1 MADTEQ
7 PDDGPSLEMP
17 SFSLRRRRAAA
28 AGPTPDPVTE
38 PAPEPALLEPDPTP
52 EPEPEPV
59 RRSRAVVLPGASAAL
74 LVGVAVGLAAVVLG
88 WALGAGCEAVRGT
101 SACGGAIGLPA
112 LLASLVLLAWL
123 GALGLRLLGVG
134 DAGSTSA
141 LAVGIAAVV
150 VLVALL
156 DALDHWWAAVA
167 LPVLGAV
174 AYAVAWW
181 VTAVLASSDGQAR
194 APQPHDVR

>member
-28 AGPTPDPVTE
+28 AAPPTPA
-38 PAPEPALLEPDPTP
+38 PAPEPALLEPDPT
-52 EPEPEPV
+52 PEPEPV

-74 LVGVAVGLAAVVLG
+74 LVGLAVGLAAVVLG
-88 WALGAGCEAVRGT
+88 WAMGAGCEALRGT
-101 SACGGAIGLPA
+101 SACGGAIGFPA

-141 LAVGIAAVV
+141 LAVGLAAVI

-181 VTAVLASSDGQAR
+181 VTAVLASSDDAEAEISAR
-194 APQPHDVR
+194 PR